1 MEHAASHQ
9 KASPARHASLITNMQ
24 PVLAVSSS
32 EGPIFVCVCVCIPLG
47 DSLAGGP
54 SINVGGDRKALV
66 SDAGRPRGDG
76 PYGDLSAESEQ
87 RQFGERKGHLW
98 K

>member
-1 MEHAASHQ
+1 M
-9 KASPARHASLITNMQ
+9 
-24 PVLAVSSS
+24 
-32 EGPIFVCVCVCIPLG
+32 CVCIPLG

-76 PYGDLSAESEQ
+76 PYGDLSA
-87 RQFGERKGHLW
+87 RGEGEGKVKEICVILLPG
-98 K
+98 